1 MMKKREIA
9 SILTA
14 CAILAG
20 TAATV
25 PEMPEMVQLSVSAE
39 DTYTEG
45 TYERLTYRNYGEY
58 IVITDCTPPENG
70 SSFDVEVP
78 AEIDGVPVTTIGESA
93 FSHLDQIWAVTLPD
107 TVTVIETKAFQGALV
122 RELTLSK
129 QLTAIGRAAFN
140 KCTSLHSLELPD
152 TLTSI
157 GDSAFSHSGLTSIT
171 IPDSITM
178 IPEGMFKNSQ
188 LQTIEFP
195 ENLTS
200 IGELA
205 FSGTKIESISI
216 PDSVTELGSGIFYN
230 TSSLTAAELPAG
242 VTTLTSSLFSECYH
256 LTTVSIP
263 ASVTEIQTS
272 VFEGCDELAHIYFAG
287 TQEEW
292 NAIAISNYNEP
303 VTAAEIHF
311 SSAPD
316 TSGGTVLYGD
326 VNADGEVSIADV
338 LCLNKNLLTGE
349 ELTDEGILNAD
360 VDLDGSPTSA
370 DAMNILKYTVKLL
383 KDLPV

>member
-1 MMKKREIA
+1 MQIK
-9 SILTA
+9 T
-14 CAILAG
+14 
-20 TAATV
+20 TV
-25 PEMPEMVQLSVSAE
+25 S
-39 DTYTEG
+39 
-45 TYERLTYRNYGEY
+45 
-58 IVITDCTPPENG
+58 
-70 SSFDVEVP
+70 
-78 AEIDGVPVTTIGESA
+78 
-93 FSHLDQIWAVTLPD
+93 
-107 TVTVIETKAFQGALV
+107 
-122 RELTLSK
+122 
-129 QLTAIGRAAFN
+129 
-140 KCTSLHSLELPD
+140 
-152 TLTSI
+152 
-157 GDSAFSHSGLTSIT
+157 
-171 IPDSITM
+171 
-178 IPEGMFKNSQ
+178 
-188 LQTIEFP
+188 
-195 ENLTS
+195 
-200 IGELA
+200 
-205 FSGTKIESISI
+205 
-216 PDSVTELGSGIFYN
+216 
-230 TSSLTAAELPAG
+230 
-242 VTTLTSSLFSECYH
+242 YH
-256 LTTVSIP
+256 LTAVSI
-263 ASVTEIQTS
+263 SVFVTEIQTS